1 MKIIKNKLSNIGKA
15 KCDCENLD
23 SLPFIPHE
31 PLPAKNFAIA
41 FIGVPKSGKSNLLQQ
56 LLTSKKTKKSNLYYR
71 GLFDRIEFISP
82 SSATLPK
89 SFKELLPEER
99 IHSEYSDILVQDLID
114 DMYCGPN
121 VNQLIVFD
129 DCIKDINNSRTL
141 SRVFQNRRHCT
152 QKCDDPD
159 DDETA
164 SLSIMI
170 SSQKFTMIPL
180 EFRNSISDFIIFKAS
195 AKPEI
200 NRIIEEL
207 MFDLDQKD
215 ALHLLNLAWSQPY
228 SFIYIKPLEQ
238 LENKYY
244 IRFDKVVFD

>member
-1 MKIIKNKLSNIGKA
+1 ML
-15 KCDCENLD
+15 
-23 SLPFIPHE
+23 
-31 PLPAKNFAIA
+31 
-41 FIGVPKSGKSNLLQQ
+41 
-56 LLTSKKTKKSNLYYR
+56 KTKKSNLYYR

-159 DDETA
+159 DDEKEACHCDMRSNNGKVKT
-164 SLSIMI
+164 SNES
-170 SSQKFTMIPL
+170 
-180 EFRNSISDFIIFKAS
+180 
-195 AKPEI
+195 
-200 NRIIEEL
+200 EEL
-207 MFDLDQKD
+207 T
-215 ALHLLNLAWSQPY
+215 
-228 SFIYIKPLEQ
+228 
-238 LENKYY
+238 ENEHE
-244 IRFDKVVFD
+244 